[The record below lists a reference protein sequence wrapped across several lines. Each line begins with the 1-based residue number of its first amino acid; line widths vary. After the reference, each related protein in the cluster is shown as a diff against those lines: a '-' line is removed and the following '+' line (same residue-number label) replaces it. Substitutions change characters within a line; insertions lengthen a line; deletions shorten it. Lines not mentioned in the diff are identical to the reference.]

1 MTTPQFPKPD
11 QFAVDKRVR
20 FVSETGCYTFV
31 DPADGMEYEFDPSK
45 GAWFPMWNESLVE
58 EQQSAYGG
66 FAQQASD
73 SAGVVNQGEY
83 KRKGK
88 DSHRERENT
97 SVYISG
103 LPLDTTEE
111 EVNEYFSQCGAI
123 MPDILTNK
131 PRIKLYRNSDDTLKG
146 DALVTFFKAPSV
158 QLAIDIL
165 DDSQFRMKESTR
177 ISVQQAQFKG
187 KEKQVDGPEKAK
199 RARVDAK
206 SVQKRLGRLEKR
218 LDWFEG
224 GEEVAERHKRTVIL
238 AYMFTLEE
246 IEEDVT
252 LVLDLAEDVRSEC
265 EKLGTV
271 TSVKVYD
278 MSENGIIAVKFKDEV
293 SAQAC
298 VQAMNGRF
306 FAGKQIEASTY
317 DGHTRY
323 KSSAKF
329 SQVGGSNKANSG
341 GHLEAGGGH
350 DSECSDDEHEEEEE
364 EEERMEKYS
373 QWLESQR

>member
-246 IEEDVT
+246 IE
-252 LVLDLAEDVRSEC
+252 
-265 EKLGTV
+265 
-271 TSVKVYD
+271 